1 MADASITASEVLKS
15 TNARLDQGIAEVA
28 ITAGEALYLNEATD
42 KLALAFSTGTAAQAD
57 MVGMAV
63 NDAAINQ
70 AIVFQIGGTLTL
82 GATAALTKGT
92 TMFLSSTAGKIHPA
106 ADLASGDH
114 RTYIG
119 TINGSDAIVMKLHA
133 SGVQA

>member
-15 TNARLDQGIAEVA
+15 TNARLGQGIAQVA
-28 ITAGEALYLNEATD
+28 TTAGEALYLNEATD
-42 KLALAFSTGTAAQAD
+42 KLNLAFNTGTAAEAD
-57 MVGMAV
+57 VVGLAI
-63 NDAAINQ
+63 NDAAIDQ
-70 AIVFQIGGTLTL
+70 AIVFQRGGTLTL

-119 TINGSDAIVMKLHA
+119 TVDGSDAIVMKIHA
-133 SGVQA
+133 SGVRA